1 MKRALIVLV
10 VLAAAGAGGWMYY
23 VRSNAQELAVN
34 TSPVTRG
41 DIIESVGST
50 GTVQAVTTVQVGSQV
65 SGNILWLGADFNS
78 IVKKN
83 QVIAK
88 LDPSLTQAQ
97 LDSSNANLAQ
107 ARASLAK
114 AQSDLERM
122 KVLLTDAQQKY
133 TRAKELTDK
142 GLTTQSDLETA
153 KTNLDSAQAS
163 LASQAAGVK
172 QSEAAVVQSEATV
185 NTQKVN
191 LEHTIITAPIDGIV
205 TQRSVDVGQTVNAGL
220 SAPTL
225 FVLAADLTK
234 MQVNANI
241 DESDVGKIRPG
252 QRVTFR
258 VDAYPTDTFE
268 GTVTQVRLQPVVQSN
283 VTTYGTII
291 NVPNPELKLKP
302 GMTANLKVEVHKRTD
317 VLRVPA
323 AALRFRPTVEMFA
336 ALNEPVPPEAVAGG
350 RARGGQ
356 GGGGR
361 NAGGGQ
367 GGAQQGGG
375 QAGGRNGGGA
385 FGGRAAGGGGAN
397 QAAPAATAQPGMAT
411 RDGSAQPDQNA
422 GTQAGGRGDNAAGGG
437 NAGGGNTNRRAQAGG
452 DGATGRGNFAG
463 RGGQGGFG
471 GGRTGSGTQG
481 GRGQGQGQ
489 QAQMDR
495 FNAMS
500 VDEQQQFIA
509 RLKGR
514 GADVSAYEKA
524 AKAQAPAASFAAK
537 YGEVSGSTIDALFAP
552 LPPIVETA
560 GRAWIFVDKQL
571 KPVNL
576 RLGLSDGTNTEL
588 VSGDVEQGAELVT
601 SVTGLGPSRPVA
613 GGNNP
618 NANPLLGNQRGP
630 GGPPPGGFGGAPGG
644 GGRGR

>member
-1 MKRALIVLV
+1 MKRAIIVLV
-10 VLAAAGAGGWMYY
+10 LLTAGGAGGWMYY
-23 VRSNAQELAVN
+23 VRSNAQELSVN
-34 TSPVTRG
+34 TSPVSRG

-50 GTVQAVTTVQVGSQV
+50 GTVQPVTTVQVGSQV

-78 IVKKN
+78 IVKKD

-88 LDPSLTQAQ
+88 LDPSLTQAA
-97 LDSSNANLAQ
+97 LDQSSANLAQ
-107 ARASLAK
+107 ARANLAK
-114 AQSDLERM
+114 SQSDLDRM
-122 KVLLTDAQQKY
+122 KVLLLDAQQKY
-133 TRAKELTDK
+133 TRAKELFDK
-142 GLTTQSDLETA
+142 QLTTQSDLETA
-153 KTNLDSAQAS
+153 KTNVDSAQAS
-163 LASQAAGVK
+163 LKSQEATIKQTEAAVT
-172 QSEAAVVQSEATV
+172 QSEAQV

-191 LEHTIITAPIDGIV
+191 LDHTIITAPIDGIV

-234 MQVNANI
+234 MQVSANI

-258 VDAYPTDTFE
+258 VDAYPTDSFE
-268 GTVTQVRLQPVVQSN
+268 GIVTQVRLQPVVQSN

-302 GMTANLKVEVHKRTD
+302 GMTANLKVEIHKRTD

-323 AALRFRPTVEMFA
+323 AALRFRPTTEMFA
-336 ALNEPVPPEAVAGG
+336 ALNEPVPPEALVGG
-350 RARGGQ
+350 RGRGGQ
-356 GGGGR
+356 GGGGGR

-367 GGAQQGGG
+367 GG
-375 QAGGRNGGGA
+375 GGRNAGA
-385 FGGRAAGGGGAN
+385 FGGRAGGGGGAN
-397 QAAPAATAQPGMAT
+397 QAAPAATGQQGTAASDASAAPNQNAAAQPG
-411 RDGSAQPDQNA
+411 
-422 GTQAGGRGDNAAGGG
+422 GRGANADAGAGGG
-437 NAGGGNTNRRAQAGG
+437 TPGRRAQAGG
-452 DGATGRGNFAG
+452 NVAG

-471 GGRTGSGTQG
+471 GGRNGGGNQGG

-495 FNAMS
+495 FNAMTA
-500 VDEQQQFIA
+500 DDQQQFIT

-524 AKAQAPAASFAAK
+524 AKGNSAATTAFVPK
-537 YGEVSGSTIDALFAP
+537 YGEVSGATIDALFAP
-552 LPPIVETA
+552 LPPIVEST
-560 GRAWIFVDKQL
+560 GRAWVFVDKQL
-571 KPVNL
+571 KPVSL

-588 VSGDVEQGAELVT
+588 VSGDAEQGAELVT

-630 GGPPPGGFGGAPGG
+630 GGPPPGGFGGAPAGG

>member
-1 MKRALIVLV
+1 MKRAIIVLV
-10 VLAAAGAGGWMYY
+10 LLAAGGAGGWYYY
-23 VRSNAQELAVN
+23 VRSNTQEISVN
-34 TSPVTRG
+34 TSPVSRG

-50 GTVQAVTTVQVGSQV
+50 GTVQPVTTVQVGSQV

-78 IVKKN
+78 IVKKD

-88 LDPSLTQAQ
+88 LDPSLTQAA
-97 LDSSNANLAQ
+97 LDQSSANLAQ
-107 ARASLAK
+107 ARANLAK
-114 AQSDLERM
+114 SQSDLDRM
-122 KVLLTDAQQKY
+122 KVLLLDAQQKY
-133 TRAKELTDK
+133 TRAKELFDK
-142 GLTTQSDLETA
+142 QLTTQSDLETA
-153 KTNLDSAQAS
+153 KTNVDSAQAS
-163 LASQAAGVK
+163 LKSQEATIKQTEAAVT
-172 QSEAAVVQSEATV
+172 QSEAQV

-191 LEHTIITAPIDGIV
+191 LDHTIITAPIDGIV

-234 MQVNANI
+234 MQVSANI

-258 VDAYPTDTFE
+258 VDAYPTDSFE
-268 GTVTQVRLQPVVQSN
+268 GIVTQVRLQPVVQSN

-302 GMTANLKVEVHKRTD
+302 GMTANLKVEIHKRAD

-323 AALRFRPTVEMFA
+323 AALRFRPTTEMFA
-336 ALNEPVPPEAVAGG
+336 ALNEPVPPEALVGG
-350 RARGGQ
+350 RGRGGQ

-367 GGAQQGGG
+367 GGGQGGG
-375 QAGGRNGGGA
+375 GRNAGA
-385 FGGRAAGGGGAN
+385 FGGRANGGGGAN
-397 QAAPAATAQPGMAT
+397 QAATAPGPQGTAAAGA
-411 RDGSAQPDQNA
+411 GAQPDQNA
-422 GTQAGGRGDNAAGGG
+422 GAQPAGRGPNTTGGGG
-437 NAGGGNTNRRAQAGG
+437 NQGRRAQAGA
-452 DGATGRGNFAG
+452 DGATGRGNVAG

-471 GGRTGSGTQG
+471 GGRNAGGNQG
-481 GRGQGQGQ
+481 GGRGQGQGQGQ

-495 FNAMS
+495 FNAMTAA
-500 VDEQQQFIA
+500 DQQQFIT

-524 AKAQAPAASFAAK
+524 AKGNSAATTAFVPK

-552 LPPIVETA
+552 LPPIVEST
-560 GRAWIFVDKQL
+560 GRAWVFVDKQL
-571 KPVNL
+571 KPVTL

-588 VSGDVEQGAELVT
+588 VSGDAEQGAELVT